1 MAALSL
7 HLVKDL
13 IGIPFRDGGR
23 DTAGLDC
30 LGLVIL
36 IAARM
41 GKQLPDFRISCKE
54 PGKISDAVELVR
66 ATTPVQRVQFPQF
79 GDVVAIK
86 ADPRIPDII
95 QHFGMYLERN
105 QFIHVTPLQGVI
117 ITRVE
122 GSWKRRIEGY
132 YRW

>member
-1 MAALSL
+1 VESSL

-23 DTAGLDC
+23 DISGLDC
-30 LGLVIL
+30 LGLAIL
-36 IAARM
+36 VASRI

-54 PGKISDAVELVR
+54 PGKISDAVAMVR
-66 ATTPVQRVQFPQF
+66 ATMSFRRVQVPRF
-79 GDVVAIK
+79 GDLVAIK

-95 QHFGMYLERN
+95 QHFGIYLEGDR
-105 QFIHVTPLQGVI
+105 FIHVTPSQGVI
-117 ITRVE
+117 ITRIE
-122 GSWKRRIEGY
+122 GSWKRRLEGI